1 MNKNLDKEFDQKLKH
16 KLEDYRP
23 TVPPMIWDN
32 IQEELDNRT
41 ETIVLG
47 TPTVKRI
54 NWFKFSAA
62 AAVVMMIGAF
72 LYFNNRPQEV
82 LYLTNSVDTPASELE
97 SFIPADETPE
107 VSKPTLSDDI
117 RSIRQVFA
125 NAMTKNAEAHPVL
138 DNEKDA
144 LQFAVQTDTPPINAG
159 EQVNQSGVVSANAE
173 FDKLSQSTMV
183 AGVEVDTKNE
193 LQNPNT
199 YTQVE
204 EFHVAELEND
214 ADQDDDRS
222 EENQTRSRFGISKL
236 LNLMV
241 AQIDKR
247 DERFI
252 SFSNDEEGSLKVDF
266 KLAQAKNN
274 KNNK

>member
-1 MNKNLDKEFDQKLKH
+1 MNKNMDKEFDQKLKN
-16 KLEDYRP
+16 KLENYRP
-23 TVPPMIWDN
+23 TVPPMLWDK

-47 TPTVKRI
+47 TPTVKRT
-54 NWFKFSAA
+54 NWFKYSAA
-62 AAVVMMIGAF
+62 AAVVIMFGAF

-82 LYLTNSVDTPASELE
+82 LYLTNNVEISANEVE
-97 SFIPADETPE
+97 SFATVEESQE
-107 VSKPTLSDDI
+107 VSQPSFADDV

-125 NAMTKNAEAHPVL
+125 NAITKKAEAQPVL
-138 DNEKDA
+138 DEDINA
-144 LQFAVQTDTPPINAG
+144 LQFAVQTDTPPLHTG
-159 EQVNQSGVVSANAE
+159 EQVSQSELVGAHAEFEKLNQSA
-173 FDKLSQSTMV
+173 MV

-193 LQNPNT
+193 VQNPNNFA
-199 YTQVE
+199 QVE
-204 EFHVAELEND
+204 EYHVSELES
-214 ADQDDDRS
+214 DDDQGGDRA